1 MMLRVLGYVLAG
13 AVLAGCAGPKS
24 SYQPQNVNLSG
35 YPPAYR
41 AGYQDGCDTARQLIG
56 TRKDAER
63 FKTDSQYANGWRD
76 GHDLCK
82 RK

>member
-1 MMLRVLGYVLAG
+1 MMLRMLGYLLAG
-13 AVLAGCAGPKS
+13 AVLAGCASSKP

-41 AGYQDGCDTARQLIG
+41 AGYQDGCDTARLLIG
-56 TRKDAER
+56 SRKDAER
-63 FKTDSQYANGWRD
+63 FKRESEYATGWRD
-76 GHDLCK
+76 GYDLCK